1 MQAAQMV
8 IVAIS
13 NAQIQVVL
21 AVDITTAVPTTTPHI
36 PGVHLCGLL

>member
-21 AVDITTAVPTTTPHI
+21 AVDITTANTTTPHM